1 MSSHQAKL
9 HIISKI
15 DLWSCSLPLLTP
27 LLPGFISVTFVLLIR
42 QLLFPCPLAP
52 SDMCILLSA
61 DVTSHCAHSPSSDK
75 LYKLPNMR
83 QLHFNTGITV
93 KFILAKMQIPKPQT
107 SPDRSETV
115 GRSREST
122 FYKLSRRLWCIL
134 AFKNHWPRKNI
145 NKIKL
150 NKNTDKAL
158 QSLSS

>member
-9 HIISKI
+9 HIISKM

-27 LLPGFISVTFVLLIR
+27 FLPGLISVTFVLLIR
-42 QLLFPCPLAP
+42 QLFFPSPQPPLTF
-52 SDMCILLSA
+52 SFLSA
-61 DVTSHCAHSPSSDK
+61 DMTSRCAHRPSSDK
-75 LYKLPNMR
+75 LYKMPNMR
-83 QLHFNTGITV
+83 QLLFNTGITV
-93 KFILAKMQIPKPQT
+93 KFILAKMQIPVPQT

-115 GRSREST
+115 GRSGSPHFT
-122 FYKLSRRLWCIL
+122 SFPDGLWCIL

-150 NKNTDKAL
+150 NENTDKAL